1 MQPVSS
7 NPFDLFTVATVRIS
21 VYHITLGGSPFFAT
35 MLIHSPNVTVR
46 DCLTCSTSRQLSSQ
60 GRDIP
65 NGDKHTSFVFR
76 KTDSSPGKRYLH
88 CRQLQVR
95 LRLVSQTLL
104 KILVPAHPQAESG
117 GHVLVVTVTGNIGP
131 CCPSPCTSTS
141 TRASGNYER
150 SKLLRS
156 AASTQLE
163 RTDSDQEMKPLSCSR
178 FCEVLT
184 VTDRGRLYP
193 SPR

>member
-104 KILVPAHPQAESG
+104 KFSSQLTLRRNQADMCLCSQSQETLVPAAPRLAPRLRRAHLA
-117 GHVLVVTVTGNIGP
+117 TMKD
-131 CCPSPCTSTS
+131 PSC
-141 TRASGNYER
+141 
-150 SKLLRS
+150 
-156 AASTQLE
+156 
-163 RTDSDQEMKPLSCSR
+163 
-178 FCEVLT
+178 
-184 VTDRGRLYP
+184 
-193 SPR
+193 